1 MVHSAKKLF
10 KASWLLALSCA
21 FVLPVQAQKVLE
33 RIKQRNSVTIGYRD
47 DASPFS
53 FKDKDGNPQGYAVEL
68 CQAMAPRLAQQA
80 GLPGATVRYLAVPVD
95 QIERY
100 VKGANVDLFCSAT
113 SDTAE
118 RRKSMDFS
126 APVFVTSVKVLVRKQ
141 DNIKAVADLGGK
153 TLAVIDKTTAAQTVA
168 SYAAQKGLA
177 ISVAKSVGADAALGQ
192 LRLGWV
198 VGYARDDV
206 LLAAQLAGATDGRDY
221 TLLAEPLASENIAIA
236 FPPGDAVLAKAV
248 NQSLL
253 ESYKSGTLAASYD
266 RWFTKPIAPSG
277 QSLSLPMPDSL
288 KVSLERLK

>member
-10 KASWLLALSCA
+10 KASWLLALSCT

-68 CQAMAPRLAQQA
+68 CQAIAPRLAQQA
-80 GLPGATVRYLAVPVD
+80 GLPGATVRYLAVQVD

-168 SYAAQKGLA
+168 SYATQKGLA
-177 ISVAKSVGADAALGQ
+177 LSVAKSVGADAALGQ

-277 QSLSLPMPDSL
+277 QSLNLPMPDSL
-288 KVSLERLK
+288 KVSLERIK

>member
-1 MVHSAKKLF
+1 MVHFSKKMP
-10 KASWLLALSCA
+10 KASWLLALSCTL
-21 FVLPVQAQKVLE
+21 VLPVQAQQVLE

-53 FKDKDGNPQGYAVEL
+53 FKDKSGKPQGYAVEL
-68 CQAMAPRLAQQA
+68 CQAIAPRLAQLA
-80 GLPGATVRYLAVPVD
+80 GLPAVTVRYLAIPVD
-95 QIERY
+95 QIERF
-100 VKGANVDLFCSAT
+100 VKGGNVDLFCSAT

-168 SYAAQKGLA
+168 TYATQKGLA

-198 VGYARDDV
+198 AGYARDDV

-236 FPPGDAVLAKAV
+236 FPMGDAVLAKVV
-248 NQSLL
+248 NQSLID
-253 ESYKSGTLAASYD
+253 SYKAGTLAAGYEK
-266 RWFTKPIAPSG
+266 WFTKPIAPAG
-277 QSLSLPMPDSL
+277 QALNLPMSDAL
-288 KVSLERLK
+288 KASLERLK